1 MKREKK
7 LWRRAVP
14 AVAFGMSLSFAVLV
28 HTPANADESYAAAE
42 SSEEANQI
50 TLTQGDT
57 QAVAALAQSE
67 LSAAKLEQQGAT
79 DVASATYRAAYGLTA
94 QESVRD
100 RHRE

>member
-1 MKREKK
+1 MKREIK

-57 QAVAALAQSE
+57 QPVAALAP
-67 LSAAKLEQQGAT
+67 A
-79 DVASATYRAAYGLTA
+79 VNLTA
-94 QESVRD
+94 LAASPESGTPSGLAAASRPP
-100 RHRE
+100 RSTTKPRS